1 MYQRIKK
8 SPFTTPRW
16 GFSGRVEKM
25 MKQKNTNEHNMVKNP
40 NWQKAD
46 QLAFYK
52 RVKGVEFSAYRE
64 QHHVHRTGLETAP

>member
-1 MYQRIKK
+1 MGLFRA
-8 SPFTTPRW
+8 
-16 GFSGRVEKM
+16 SGKNDEA
-25 MKQKNTNEHNMVKNP
+25 KNTNEHNTVKNP